1 MPPRQLLFR
10 IQDILDALEAIRAYT
25 EGMEFPDFVAD
36 RRTVDAVPQP
46 GNHRGG
52 SLSYPGCGLRRPFG
66 HPLDGHAFHEE
77 FRRARIFWNQRCD
90 FMGHRYT

>member
-10 IQDILDALEAIRAYT
+10 IQDILDALEAIRADT
-25 EGMEFPDFVAD
+25 EGMEFPEFVAD

-52 SLSYPGCGLRRPFG
+52 SLSYPG
-66 HPLDGHAFHEE
+66 
-77 FRRARIFWNQRCD
+77 
-90 FMGHRYT
+90 